1 MEADPLADG
10 AVNELD
16 VRSLRQ
22 HAPGPRIA
30 LAHDYLSERGGAERV
45 VISLTRAFPGVPLYT
60 SVYDAARYPE
70 LEGVDVRP
78 SGLNRIAPLRPRHR
92 VTLPVLPMAYR
103 RFHVDADV
111 VLCSSSGWSHGISTE
126 APKVVYCHNPPR
138 WIYQRL
144 EYSATRKRYWL
155 ASRIT
160 DPYLRRWDQKVSRE
174 CHTYIANSSTVAR
187 RIREIYGREA
197 EVVPPP
203 TTLDTSG
210 PQEPVA
216 GLEPGYLLS
225 VGRLLAY
232 KNVDKLIEAFRQLP
246 GQRLVIV
253 GDGPLRPVLTASAPK
268 NVVVTGRVSD
278 EQLRWLYANCACL
291 VSAAREDFGLTPVE
305 AALYGKPSAVVR
317 AGGFLDTTVE
327 GTTGVFIEGTTP
339 EQICDGVREMLTTE
353 WASEAIT
360 KSAERFSEEG
370 FGRRLREIVISAA
383 AGIV

>member
-1 MEADPLADG
+1 
-10 AVNELD
+10 
-16 VRSLRQ
+16 
-22 HAPGPRIA
+22 
-30 LAHDYLSERGGAERV
+30 
-45 VISLTRAFPGVPLYT
+45 
-60 SVYDAARYPE
+60 
-70 LEGVDVRP
+70 VRP
-78 SGLNRIAPLRPRHR
+78 RWCRRRRPS
-92 VTLPVLPMAYR
+92 TPAGR
-103 RFHVDADV
+103 R
-111 VLCSSSGWSHGISTE
+111 SPS
-126 APKVVYCHNPPR
+126 
-138 WIYQRL
+138 
-144 EYSATRKRYWL
+144 
-155 ASRIT
+155 
-160 DPYLRRWDQKVSRE
+160 
-174 CHTYIANSSTVAR
+174 
-187 RIREIYGREA
+187 
-197 EVVPPP
+197 
-203 TTLDTSG
+203 
-210 PQEPVA
+210 
-216 GLEPGYLLS
+216 PGYLLS

-278 EQLRWLYANCACL
+278 EQLRWLYANCAGL

-353 WASEAIT
+353 WTSEAIK

-383 AGIV
+383 DGIV